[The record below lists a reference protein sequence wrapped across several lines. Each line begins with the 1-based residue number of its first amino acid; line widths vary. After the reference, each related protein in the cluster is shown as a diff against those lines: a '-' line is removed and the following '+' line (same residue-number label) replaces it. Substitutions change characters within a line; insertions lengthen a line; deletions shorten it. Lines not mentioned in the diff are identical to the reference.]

1 MACFI
6 KEVFLTLVMMGMRV
20 EVRKLT
26 DKEIVLKLHG
36 EDHTLGN
43 LVAKLALR
51 HPNVTMAAYQIE
63 HPLEGSPIIR
73 IVTDG
78 SKDAL
83 EVLREVLREAIDYV
97 DAVIQEIERKV
108 MPEARRSS

>member
-1 MACFI
+1 
-6 KEVFLTLVMMGMRV
+6 VMMRMRV
-20 EVRKLT
+20 EVKKLT
-26 DKEIVLKLHG
+26 DKEVVLKLHG

-63 HPLEGSPIIR
+63 HPLEGSPVIR

-78 SKDAL
+78 RRKALDVLKDVLKDAI
-83 EVLREVLREAIDYV
+83 EYV
-97 DAVIQEIERKV
+97 DALIKEIEDKV
-108 MPEARRSS
+108 MPEVRRSS

>member
-1 MACFI
+1 M
-6 KEVFLTLVMMGMRV
+6 MMGMRV
-20 EVRKLT
+20 EVKKLT

-63 HPLEGSPIIR
+63 HPLEGSPVIR

-83 EVLREVLREAIDYV
+83 EVLKDVLREALDYV
-97 DAVIQEIERKV
+97 DSLIQEIERKV
-108 MPEARRSS
+108 MPEVRRSS

>member
-1 MACFI
+1 
-6 KEVFLTLVMMGMRV
+6 VMMGMRV
-20 EVRKLT
+20 EVKKLT

-63 HPLEGSPIIR
+63 HPLEGSPVIR

-78 SKDAL
+78 KKSAL
-83 EVLREVLREAIDYV
+83 EVLKEVLKEGIGYV
-97 DAVIQEIERKV
+97 DALIQEIESKV
-108 MPEARRSS
+108 MPRVREGS

>member
-1 MACFI
+1 
-6 KEVFLTLVMMGMRV
+6 MMMRMRV

-26 DKEIVLKLHG
+26 NKEVVLKIHG

-51 HPNVTMAAYQIE
+51 HPNVTMAAYQVE
-63 HPLEGSPIIR
+63 HPLEGSPVIR

-78 SKDAL
+78 NRDAL
-83 EVLREVLREAIDYV
+83 EVLKDVLKEAIGYV
-97 DAVIQEIERKV
+97 DAIIQELEEKV
-108 MPEARRSS
+108 MPEVRSSS